1 MGFWFFFKN
10 VLHDQGDWREGTQ
23 CELCFVPTFIHSFGA
38 FYQRQVHNKCFTI
51 TTQALILF

>member
-1 MGFWFFFKN
+1 MTREIGVREHN
-10 VLHDQGDWREGTQ
+10 VR
-23 CELCFVPTFIHSFGA
+23 CFVPTFIHSFGA